1 MKQIKVPKTSNIYY
15 DSADAERGNLLLQ
28 AGYTGF
34 KAKKNINAG
43 ISYVKGFDIV
53 VDSGGPYGQ
62 NAMDEVQGYTWKT
75 DPDDSS
81 KFIEEPIEIN
91 NHFVDSL
98 RYAVVTEHMYNR
110 NFGTAS
116 LSLSVDEALKKS
128 GILVPENDTGM

>member
-1 MKQIKVPKTSNIYY
+1 MMRVLLDRKFIMEDKRKDVPGKPMMYKTTKEFLEFMKQIKVPKTSNIYY

-62 NAMDEVQGYTWKT
+62 NAMDEVQGYTGL
-75 DPDDSS
+75 
-81 KFIEEPIEIN
+81 
-91 NHFVDSL
+91 H
-98 RYAVVTEHMYNR
+98 Y
-110 NFGTAS
+110 
-116 LSLSVDEALKKS
+116 
-128 GILVPENDTGM
+128 GIV